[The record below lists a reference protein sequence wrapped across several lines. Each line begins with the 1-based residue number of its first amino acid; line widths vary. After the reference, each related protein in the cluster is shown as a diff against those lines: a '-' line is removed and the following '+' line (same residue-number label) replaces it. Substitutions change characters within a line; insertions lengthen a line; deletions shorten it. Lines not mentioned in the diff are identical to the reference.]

1 MSVFS
6 IIVPV
11 FNTEIYIREC
21 IESVF
26 AQTFSDYECIL
37 IDDGSTDGSPAICDE
52 YAARDKRF
60 KVIHQKNMGLS
71 ASRNNGVLMAHGEFI
86 VFLDSDDIFFND
98 CALYNLYNVIN
109 ENSAEVI
116 YHSNVYFFSD
126 DCVCDNIDAIKAEN
140 ICYDIHSFIK
150 EKEHNT
156 RIILTGWSFSLN
168 RKFILRNNL
177 FFKENIL
184 HEDNHFAPRL
194 LCSVEKIVINHHL
207 FYGYRRQRQGSI
219 SFAMNSVRL
228 LNMLAIINDL
238 LFLMANEKVPYKKE
252 IYALFCRI
260 YWLGVLGAISTFR
273 DNNQDVQNNIIQ
285 ELKKV
290 SFCVLYQKKPKYILL
305 FLYIKIFGI
314 RNAINIRKYYRL
326 LTKR

>member
-1 MSVFS
+1 MPVFS

-11 FNTEIYIREC
+11 FNTENYIREC
-21 IESVF
+21 IESVS

-37 IDDGSTDGSPAICDE
+37 INDGSTDGSPAICVE
-52 YAARDKRF
+52 YAVSDKRF
-60 KVIHQKNMGLS
+60 MVIHQENMGLS

-86 VFLDSDDIFFND
+86 IFLDSDDVFFND
-98 CALYNLYNVIN
+98 YALYNLYNVIN

-116 YHSNVYFFSD
+116 YHSNVHFFSD
-126 DCVCDNIDAIKAEN
+126 DYVYDNIDAIKTEN
-140 ICYDIHSFIK
+140 TCYDIHSFIK
-150 EKEHNT
+150 EKEHNPH
-156 RIILTGWSFSLN
+156 IILTSWSFSLN

-194 LCSVEKIVINHHL
+194 LCAVEKIVINHHL

-228 LNMLAIINDL
+228 LNMIAIINDL
-238 LFLMANEKVPYKKE
+238 LFLRINEKVSYKKE

-260 YWLGVLGAISTFR
+260 YWLGILGTLSIFK
-273 DNNQDVQNNIIQ
+273 DNNKDVQNNIIQ

-305 FLYIKIFGI
+305 YLYIKIFGI
-314 RNAINIRKYYRL
+314 RNAINIRKYYRF